1 MKTTQKNLDNSQVKL
16 TVELDAAE
24 AAAVITKVE
33 KQFMREAQIPGF
45 RKGKVPLELIRRQFS
60 NALEEE
66 AKKEMFRE
74 YYSQAVNAEK
84 IEEVALA
91 DVTEINL
98 TKEAGS
104 FVATIDVKPEFK
116 LPTYKGLKISSQDV
130 TVTDEAV
137 DNQIESL
144 RKAFAKFEDAKEGD
158 AAAKGDYIQIDYK
171 GTVKGKSIL
180 ELNPEAKIVA
190 EGTGFWTQIEDGRF
204 LPEILEAVEGMKI
217 GETKEKVAAKFDKE
231 TAPEGLKGVKAEY
244 TVTLKALRTRIL
256 PTDEELI
263 KVRGE
268 ESLENM
274 KAKMRETMEKA
285 AVERESVRRENEAA
299 EILMKKVDFAVPQ
312 SMVRNAMDNYLSDL
326 SQRAQLSGIG
336 VEYFKENRDKIMKEA
351 EESAV
356 KQVRL
361 WYVIEAIA
369 KAEDIKVED
378 KENGN
383 LGKAVI
389 DFILANAKN

>member
-16 TVELDAAE
+16 TVELDAGE

-60 NALEEE
+60 NALVEE

-91 DVTEINL
+91 DVTEINI

-104 FVATIDVKPEFK
+104 FVATIDVKPQFK

-244 TVTLKALRTRIL
+244 TVTLKALRIRIL

-351 EESAV
+351 EEAAV

>member
-16 TVELDAAE
+16 TVELDAGE
-24 AAAVITKVE
+24 AAAIITKVE

-299 EILMKKVDFAVPQ
+299 EMLMKKVDFAVPQ

>member
-16 TVELDAAE
+16 TVELDAGE

-104 FVATIDVKPEFK
+104 FVATIDVKPQFK

>member
-16 TVELDAAE
+16 TVELDAGE
-24 AAAVITKVE
+24 AAAIITKVE

-91 DVTEINL
+91 DVTEINI

-299 EILMKKVDFAVPQ
+299 EMLMKKVDFAVPQ

>member
-16 TVELDAAE
+16 TVELDAGE

-91 DVTEINL
+91 DVTEINI

-256 PTDEELI
+256 PTDEEFI

-274 KAKMRETMEKA
+274 KKKMRETMEKA

>member
-1 MKTTQKNLDNSQVKL
+1 LDNSQVKL
-16 TVELDAAE
+16 TVELDAGE

-91 DVTEINL
+91 DVTEINI

-104 FVATIDVKPEFK
+104 FVATIDVKPQFK

-274 KAKMRETMEKA
+274 KKKMRETMEKA

>member
-16 TVELDAAE
+16 TVELDAGE

-91 DVTEINL
+91 DVTEINI

-104 FVATIDVKPEFK
+104 FVATIDVKPQFK

-274 KAKMRETMEKA
+274 KKKMRETMEKA

-351 EESAV
+351 EDAAV

>member
-16 TVELDAAE
+16 TVELDAGE
-24 AAAVITKVE
+24 AAAIITKVE

-285 AVERESVRRENEAA
+285 AIERESVRRENEAA

>member
-16 TVELDAAE
+16 TVELDAGE
-24 AAAVITKVE
+24 AAAIITKVE

-217 GETKEKVAAKFDKE
+217 GETKEKVGAKFDKE

-299 EILMKKVDFAVPQ
+299 EMLMKKVDFAVPQ

-351 EESAV
+351 EEAAV

>member
-16 TVELDAAE
+16 TVELDAGE

-91 DVTEINL
+91 DVTEINI

-104 FVATIDVKPEFK
+104 FVATIDVKPQFK

-231 TAPEGLKGVKAEY
+231 TSPEGLKGVKAEY

-351 EESAV
+351 EDAAV

>member
-24 AAAVITKVE
+24 ATAVITKVE

-60 NALEEE
+60 NVLEEE

-268 ESLENM
+268 ESLKNM

-378 KENGN
+378 KDNGN

>member
-16 TVELDAAE
+16 TVELDAGE

-60 NALEEE
+60 NALVEE

-91 DVTEINL
+91 DVTEINI

-104 FVATIDVKPEFK
+104 FVATIDIKPQFK

-274 KAKMRETMEKA
+274 KKKMRETMEKA

-351 EESAV
+351 EEAAV

>member
-16 TVELDAAE
+16 TVELDAGE

-60 NALEEE
+60 NALVEE

-91 DVTEINL
+91 DVTEINI

-104 FVATIDVKPEFK
+104 FVATIDVKPQFK

>member
-24 AAAVITKVE
+24 ATAVITKVE

-60 NALEEE
+60 NVLEEE

-268 ESLENM
+268 ESLKNM

>member
-16 TVELDAAE
+16 TVELDAGE

-104 FVATIDVKPEFK
+104 FVATIDVKPQFK

-268 ESLENM
+268 ESFENM
-274 KAKMRETMEKA
+274 KKKMRETMEKA

-351 EESAV
+351 EEAAV

>member
-16 TVELDAAE
+16 TVELDAGE

-91 DVTEINL
+91 DVTEINI

-104 FVATIDVKPEFK
+104 FVATIDVKPQFK

-274 KAKMRETMEKA
+274 KKKMRETMEKA

-351 EESAV
+351 EEAAV

>member
-16 TVELDAAE
+16 TVELDAGE

-91 DVTEINL
+91 DVTEINI

-137 DNQIESL
+137 DNQIENL

-274 KAKMRETMEKA
+274 KKKMRETMEKA

-351 EESAV
+351 EEAAV

>member
-16 TVELDAAE
+16 TVELDAGE

-60 NALEEE
+60 NALVEE

-91 DVTEINL
+91 DVTEINI

-104 FVATIDVKPEFK
+104 FVATIDVKPQFK

-274 KAKMRETMEKA
+274 KKKMRETMEKA

-351 EESAV
+351 EEAAV

>member
-16 TVELDAAE
+16 TVELDAGE
-24 AAAVITKVE
+24 AAAIITKVE

-244 TVTLKALRTRIL
+244 SVTLKALRTRIL

-299 EILMKKVDFAVPQ
+299 EMLMKKVDFAVPQ

>member
-16 TVELDAAE
+16 TVELDAGE
-24 AAAVITKVE
+24 AAAIITKVE

-98 TKEAGS
+98 TKDAGS

>member
-16 TVELDAAE
+16 TVELDAGE

-91 DVTEINL
+91 DVTEINI

-274 KAKMRETMEKA
+274 KKKMRETMEKA

-351 EESAV
+351 EEAAV

>member
-16 TVELDAAE
+16 TVELDAGE

-60 NALEEE
+60 NALVEE

-91 DVTEINL
+91 DVTEINI

-104 FVATIDVKPEFK
+104 FVATIDVKPQFK

-351 EESAV
+351 EDAAV

>member
-16 TVELDAAE
+16 TVELDAGE

-91 DVTEINL
+91 DVTEINI

-104 FVATIDVKPEFK
+104 FVATIDVKPQFK

-351 EESAV
+351 EDAAV